1 MKSELI
7 TLSDPKSPVSE
18 AFRTIRTNIMF
29 SSLDA
34 PLKKLLITSPSPNDG
49 KSTIAANL
57 AIVLAQAGKKVL
69 VIDLDLRKPTVH
81 KKFGVENIKGFTNFL
96 LGDAKLEDIVKTVAG
111 IPNLYILTSGPLPPN
126 PAELLGSQKM
136 KKILEQLKDEYDVVV
151 IDSPPVI
158 PVTDAAL
165 LASIVDGVVLV
176 LSQGQTRI
184 DVAQKAVEQLKNVGA
199 RILGTVLNNVNTNGG
214 SYYYY
219 YYYHYY
225 GEGKKA

>member
-184 DVAQKAVEQLKNVGA
+184 DMAQKAVEQLKNVGA

>member
-1 MKSELI
+1 LKSELI

-184 DVAQKAVEQLKNVGA
+184 DMAQKAVEQLKNVGA